1 MCLALLTTTTQTLIR
16 ELFNHEK
23 DPSEILNSVN
33 NHIYINNSETMFI
46 TLWLGIYNKKTNI
59 LTFSNAGHNPPLIRK
74 HDKFELMPIDTGIV
88 LGILEDY
95 EFTTEEIEFS
105 NEIILYTDG
114 ITDAINKDD
123 EAYGEKRLI
132 DFFNR
137 TKMKN
142 NIINNLIEDV
152 NKFTQDT
159 DQFDDMT
166 LLILKKNN

>member
-1 MCLALLTTTTQTLIR
+1 ML
-16 ELFNHEK
+16 
-23 DPSEILNSVN
+23 
-33 NHIYINNSETMFI
+33 
-46 TLWLGIYNKKTNI
+46 
-59 LTFSNAGHNPPLIRK
+59 
-74 HDKFELMPIDTGIV
+74 IDTGIV